1 MNRIWLSGWQCSQ
14 AVFQPLWHA
23 LGSENETVL
32 CYENTTLTRQQWL
45 QQQVELIPPETTLIG
60 WSLGGMLSYELA
72 AMTSNVCRVF
82 VLNAN
87 TQFSGGPGLETT
99 IAENFRQRYA
109 KNPEVTRKRFSALV
123 DSENPE
129 LIQTMLFPGDHLSTL
144 NWLYESRI
152 SELALMVPTKV
163 MLSNQDRLVPAESAA
178 LSWQSCSAEVACVEG
193 EHSLPLMQP
202 ELVAQ
207 WIRQHG

>member
-1 MNRIWLSGWQCSQ
+1 MSRIWLSGWQCSQ
-14 AVFQPLWHA
+14 AVFEPLWHA
-23 LGSENETVL
+23 LGSKNEAVLSYQDATV
-32 CYENTTLTRQQWL
+32 TRQQWL
-45 QQQVELIPPETTLIG
+45 QQQVEMIPPGTTLIG
-60 WSLGGMLSYELA
+60 WSLGGMLACELA
-72 AMTSNVCRVF
+72 SLSPNVSKVL

-87 TQFSGGPGLETT
+87 TLFSGGPGLETA

-129 LIQTMLFPGDHLSTL
+129 RIQSMLFSGDHLSTL

-152 SELALMVPTKV
+152 SELELTVPINV
-163 MLSNQDRLVPAESAA
+163 MLANQDRLVPVESAIRA
-178 LSWQSCSAEVACVEG
+178 WQSCSALVTCVEG

-202 ELVAQ
+202 ELVAR